1 MRWPRPPRL
10 PGRVWLECGYDLD
23 QDVVFLQVGRDSA
36 ALSPYEVYRLI
47 GELQLSV
54 AGLVGKRAA

>member
-1 MRWPRPPRL
+1 MRWRRPARL

-36 ALSPYEVYRLI
+36 ALSPDEAYRLI
-47 GELQLSV
+47 EELHLAV
-54 AGLVGKRAA
+54 AGLVGERAA

>member
-1 MRWPRPPRL
+1 MRWRRPPRL

-36 ALSPYEVYRLI
+36 ALSPDEVYGLI
-47 GELQLSV
+47 EELHLAV
-54 AGLVGKRAA
+54 AGLVGERAA